1 MKPNTR
7 LAIDAVVSLEVVEHV
22 ANLGQFLASLTTTVN
37 LGGLLVPGQKAEPSV
52 RHLEFQDLEFVAK
65 LMIRLSTL
73 SVTDFGTTYFL
84 GSHSADLT

>member
-1 MKPNTR
+1 MKPNTQF
-7 LAIDAVVSLEVVEHV
+7 AFDAVVSLEVVEHV
-22 ANLGQFLASLTTTVN
+22 ANLGQVLASLTTTVEPS
-37 LGGLLVPGQKAEPSV
+37 GLLAPGQKAEPSV
-52 RHLEFQDLEFVAK
+52 QHLEFQDLEIVAK